1 MPLTLGCGDIA
12 LNQQVKVTLQ
22 TQPHDMAWNRSLLAM
37 LLPPRTGPQQL
48 GKHGGRGARCGGL
61 ADSLQ
66 VAGLPALSLCAL
78 PALSVSDLCY
88 LASLIGAFSS
98 VGKPFPGGGKAYQ
111 QIGDQ
116 GFQASLYQEG

>member
-1 MPLTLGCGDIA
+1 M
-12 LNQQVKVTLQ
+12 
-22 TQPHDMAWNRSLLAM
+22 
-37 LLPPRTGPQQL
+37 
-48 GKHGGRGARCGGL
+48 RGARCGGL